1 MLTALQRRKLQLR
14 FALLDTDGNG
24 FLSQEDYDLVTL
36 RLCAAFGHLP
46 GTPEYERVHNAY
58 LKLWEQLRS
67 RMDLDG
73 TGRITLE
80 QFMTGCERLLQE
92 QPLPGPESSDESARP
107 AHDPVDLIF
116 DMVDAD
122 QNGVIDLVEFTTWMH
137 AYGVG
142 AQDTV
147 EAFDL
152 LDSDD
157 DGVLSRPEVA
167 AAAQA
172 FYASTDPADIGNW
185 LFGPL

>member
-24 FLSQEDYDLVTL
+24 YLSQEDYDLVTL

-46 GTPEYERVHNAY
+46 GSADYDRVHTAY

-67 RMDLDG
+67 RMDAEG
-73 TGRITLE
+73 EGRITLD
-80 QFMTGCERLLQE
+80 QFMDGCERLMQE
-92 QPLPGPESSDESARP
+92 QQEPV
-107 AHDPVDLIF
+107 HDPVDLIF

-122 QNGVIDLVEFTTWMH
+122 QNGVIDLTEFTTWMN

-152 LDSDD
+152 LDADD
-157 DGVLSRPEVA
+157 DGVLSHPEVA

-172 FYASTDPADIGNW
+172 FYASTDPADVGNW

>member
-24 FLSQEDYDLVTL
+24 YLSQEDYDLVTL

-46 GTPEYERVHNAY
+46 GTAEYERVHTAY

-73 TGRITLE
+73 TGRITLD

-92 QPLPGPESSDESARP
+92 APPSAQRTS

-172 FYASTDPADIGNW
+172 FYASNDPADVGNW

>member
-24 FLSQEDYDLVTL
+24 YLSQEDYDLVTL

-46 GTPEYERVHNAY
+46 GTAAYERVHNAY

-73 TGRITLE
+73 TGQISLG
-80 QFMTGCERLLQE
+80 QFMAGCERLLKE
-92 QPLPGPESSDESARP
+92 QPQPPT
-107 AHDPVDLIF
+107 HDPVDLIF

-122 QNGVIDLVEFTTWMH
+122 QNGVIDLTEFTTWMH

-142 AQDTV
+142 AQETV

-152 LDSDD
+152 LDADD
-157 DGVLSRPEVA
+157 DGVLSRPEMEA
-167 AAAQA
+167 AARA
-172 FYASTDPADIGNW
+172 FYGSNDPADVGNW

>member
-24 FLSQEDYDLVTL
+24 YLSQEDYDLVTL

-58 LKLWEQLRS
+58 LKLWEQVRS

-73 TGRITLE
+73 TGRITLD
-80 QFMTGCERLLQE
+80 QFMNCCERLQHE
-92 QPLPGPESSDESARP
+92 QSRP
-107 AHDPVDLIF
+107 AAHDPVDLIF

-122 QNGVIDLVEFTTWMH
+122 ENGVIDLIEFTTWMH

-172 FYASTDPADIGNW
+172 FYASTDPADVGNW

>member
-24 FLSQEDYDLVTL
+24 YLSQRDYDLVTL

-46 GTPEYERVHNAY
+46 GTEAYERVHNAY
-58 LKLWEQLRS
+58 LKLWDRLRDL
-67 RMDLDG
+67 MDADDD
-73 TGRITLE
+73 GRISLQ
-80 QFMTGCERLLQE
+80 QFMDGCERLISE
-92 QPLPGPESSDESARP
+92 QRTSAV
-107 AHDPVDLIF
+107 ADPVELIF
-116 DMVDAD
+116 DMVDANQD
-122 QNGVIDLVEFTTWMH
+122 GVIDLAEFTKWMNS
-137 AYGVG
+137 YGVG
-142 AQDTV
+142 AQETV

-152 LDSDD
+152 LDADD

-172 FYASTDPADIGNW
+172 FYASTDPADVGNW

>member
-24 FLSQEDYDLVTL
+24 YLSQEDYDLVTL

-46 GTPEYERVHNAY
+46 GTAAYERVHNAY

-73 TGRITLE
+73 TGQISLD
-80 QFMTGCERLLQE
+80 QFMIGCERLLLE
-92 QPLPGPESSDESARP
+92 QPQPP

-122 QNGVIDLVEFTTWMH
+122 QNGVIDLTEFTTWMH

-142 AQDTV
+142 AQETV

-152 LDSDD
+152 LDADD
-157 DGVLSRPEVA
+157 DGVLSRPEMEA
-167 AAAQA
+167 AARA
-172 FYASTDPADIGNW
+172 FYASNDPADVGNW

>member
-14 FALLDTDGNG
+14 FALLDTDGSG
-24 FLSQEDYDLVTL
+24 FLSQRDYDLVTL

-46 GTPEYERVHNAY
+46 GTEEYERVHKAY
-58 LKLWEQLRS
+58 LQLWERLRAL
-67 RMDLDG
+67 MDADG
-73 TGRITLE
+73 EGRVSLS
-80 QFMTGCERLLQE
+80 QFMDGCEKLMGE
-92 QPLPGPESSDESARP
+92 GPYRP
-107 AHDPVDLIF
+107 AHDPVELIF

-122 QNGVIDLVEFTTWMH
+122 QNGVIDLTEFTKWMH
-137 AYGVG
+137 SYGVG

-172 FYASTDPADIGNW
+172 FYGSNDPADVGNW

>member
-24 FLSQEDYDLVTL
+24 YLSQRDYDLVTL

-46 GTPEYERVHNAY
+46 GTEAYERVHNAY
-58 LKLWEQLRS
+58 LQLWERLRS
-67 RMDLDG
+67 LMDVDG
-73 TGRITLE
+73 EGRISLS
-80 QFMTGCERLLQE
+80 QFMNGCAKLIQE
-92 QPLPGPESSDESARP
+92 QRSA
-107 AHDPVDLIF
+107 AVQDPVDLIF

-122 QNGVIDLVEFTTWMH
+122 QNGVIDLAEFTKWMH

-152 LDSDD
+152 LDADD

-172 FYASTDPADIGNW
+172 FYASTDPADVGNW

>member
-24 FLSQEDYDLVTL
+24 YLSQRDYDLVTL

-46 GTPEYERVHNAY
+46 GTPEYERVHHAY
-58 LKLWEQLRS
+58 LELWEQLRGL
-67 RMDLDG
+67 MDSDG
-73 TGRITLE
+73 EGRISLS
-80 QFMTGCERLLQE
+80 QFMDGCERLMRE
-92 QPLPGPESSDESARP
+92 QPLPP
-107 AHDPVDLIF
+107 AHDPVELIF
-116 DMVDAD
+116 EMVDAD
-122 QNGVIDLVEFTTWMH
+122 GNGVIDLSEFTKWMH
-137 AYGVG
+137 SYGVG

-172 FYASTDPADIGNW
+172 FYASNDPADVGNW

>member
-24 FLSQEDYDLVTL
+24 YLSQEDYDLVTL

-46 GTPEYERVHNAY
+46 GTAEYERVHTAY

-92 QPLPGPESSDESARP
+92 LPDSPPRTP

-142 AQDTV
+142 ARDTV

-152 LDSDD
+152 LDADD

-167 AAAQA
+167 AAAEA
-172 FYASTDPADIGNW
+172 FYASNDPADVGNW

>member
-1 MLTALQRRKLQLR
+1 MLTALQLRKLQLR

-24 FLSQEDYDLVTL
+24 YLSQEDYDLVTL

-46 GTPEYERVHNAY
+46 GTAEYERVHNAY

-73 TGRITLE
+73 TGRITLD
-80 QFMTGCERLLQE
+80 QFMAGCERAIHE
-92 QPLPGPESSDESARP
+92 QRPLPP

-116 DMVDAD
+116 EMVDAD

-157 DGVLSRPEVA
+157 DGVLSREEVS

-172 FYASTDPADIGNW
+172 FYGSTDPADVGNW

>member
-1 MLTALQRRKLQLR
+1 MLTELQKRKLQLR
-14 FALLDTDGNG
+14 FALLDTDANG
-24 FLSQEDYDLVTL
+24 YLAQEDYDLVTL

-46 GTPEYERVHNAY
+46 GTADYERVHGAY

-73 TGRITLE
+73 EGRISLQ
-80 QFMTGCERLLQE
+80 QFMDGCERLLKE
-92 QPLPGPESSDESARP
+92 QGPGRLDEHPL

-116 DMVDAD
+116 EMVDSD
-122 QNGVIDLVEFTTWMH
+122 QDGVIDLVEFTTWMH

-152 LDSDD
+152 LDADD
-157 DGVLSRPEVA
+157 DGVLSRPEVEA
-167 AAAQA
+167 AAAA
-172 FYASTDPADIGNW
+172 FYASNDPADVGNW

>member
-24 FLSQEDYDLVTL
+24 YLSQEDYDLVTL

-58 LKLWEQLRS
+58 LKLWEQVRS

-73 TGRITLE
+73 TGRITLD
-80 QFMTGCERLLQE
+80 QFMNGCERLQQE
-92 QPLPGPESSDESARP
+92 QSHTF

-122 QNGVIDLVEFTTWMH
+122 ENGVIDLIEFTTWMH

-157 DGVLSRPEVA
+157 DGVLSRPELA

-172 FYASTDPADIGNW
+172 FYASTDPADVGNW